1 MDKFVKIIKFIFVL
15 ALIAVLAALFI
26 RIYQSDYKAL
36 EDINISD
43 SFISAYEKDSD
54 VRTHAVNDGFSEN
67 GSVYAYSLV
76 YMKDGEYIQFTVRY
90 NTRHIDEVRETYPE
104 FKNENIKYVL
114 IDGEG
119 NTYEANVLEA
129 VDKFNYCYF
138 KLEFTDIP
146 DFATDLKVKMVLE
159 GLPEDLNKKSVLT
172 VHRAD
177 DTSIQYSF
185 SSSEKNLLS
194 K

>member
-76 YMKDGEYIQFTVRY
+76 YMKDGGYIQFTVRY

-114 IDGEG
+114 IDSEG

-138 KLEFTDIP
+138 KLEFTDIS

-185 SSSEKNLLS
+185 SSSEKNLLN

>member
-36 EDINISD
+36 EDVNISD

-76 YMKDGEYIQFTVRY
+76 YMKDGGYIQFTVRY

-119 NTYEANVLEA
+119 NTYEANVLESA
-129 VDKFNYCYF
+129 DKFNYCYF
-138 KLEFTDIP
+138 KLEFTGIP
-146 DFATDLKVKMVLE
+146 DFATDLKVKMVLT
-159 GLPEDLNKKSVLT
+159 GLPDELNKKSVLT

-185 SSSEKNLLS
+185 SSSEKNLLN

>member
-76 YMKDGEYIQFTVRY
+76 YMKDGGYIQFTVRY

-104 FKNENIKYVL
+104 FKNDNIKYVL

-185 SSSEKNLLS
+185 SSSEKKLLN

>member
-15 ALIAVLAALFI
+15 ALAAVIAALFI

-76 YMKDGEYIQFTVRY
+76 YMKDGGYIQFTVRY
-90 NTRHIDEVRETYPE
+90 NTRHIDEVRQTYPD

-146 DFATDLKVKMVLE
+146 DFATDLKVKMVLT
-159 GLPEDLNKKSVLT
+159 GLPDELNKKSVLT

-185 SSSEKNLLS
+185 SSSEKNLLN

>member
-1 MDKFVKIIKFIFVL
+1 LDKFVKIIKYIFIL
-15 ALIAVLAALFI
+15 ALVAVVAALFI

-43 SFISAYEKDSD
+43 TFISAYEKDSD

-67 GSVYAYSLV
+67 GSVFAYSLV
-76 YMKDGEYIQFTVRY
+76 YMKDAGYMQFTVRY
-90 NTRHIDEVRETYPE
+90 NTRHIDEVRNTYPD
-104 FKNENIKYVL
+104 FKNDDIKYVL

-119 NTYEANVLEA
+119 NTYEAKVLET

-138 KLEFTDIP
+138 KLEFANIP
-146 DFATDLKVKMVLE
+146 DFSTDFKVKMVLE
-159 GLPEDLNKKSVLT
+159 GLPDDLSKKSVLMI
-172 VHRAD
+172 HRAD

-185 SSSEKNLLS
+185 SKSEQSLLN

>member
-36 EDINISD
+36 EDINMSD

-76 YMKDGEYIQFTVRY
+76 YMKDGGYIQFTVRY

-177 DTSIQYSF
+177 DTSIQYTF
-185 SSSEKNLLS
+185 SSSEKKLLN

>member
-76 YMKDGEYIQFTVRY
+76 YMKDGGYIQFTVRY

>member
-1 MDKFVKIIKFIFVL
+1 MGKFGKLIIYIFAL
-15 ALIAVLAALFI
+15 ALVAVLATLFI
-26 RIYQSDYKAL
+26 RIYQSDYKGL
-36 EDINISD
+36 EDVKISD

-76 YMKDGEYIQFTVRY
+76 YMKDGGYIQFTVRY

-119 NTYEANVLEA
+119 NTYEANVLESA
-129 VDKFNYCYF
+129 DKFNYCYF
-138 KLEFTDIP
+138 KLEFTGIP
-146 DFATDLKVKMVLE
+146 DFATDLKVKMVLT
-159 GLPEDLNKKSVLT
+159 GLPDELNKKSVLT

-185 SSSEKNLLS
+185 SSSEKNLLN

>member
-76 YMKDGEYIQFTVRY
+76 YMKDGGYIQFTVRY

-177 DTSIQYSF
+177 DTSIQYTF
-185 SSSEKNLLS
+185 SSSEKKLLN

>member
-76 YMKDGEYIQFTVRY
+76 YMKDGGYIQFTVRY

-104 FKNENIKYVL
+104 LKNEDIKYVL

-119 NTYEANVLEA
+119 NTYEANVLESA
-129 VDKFNYCYF
+129 DKFNYCYF
-138 KLEFTDIP
+138 KLEFTGIP
-146 DFATDLKVKMVLE
+146 DFATDLKVKMVLT
-159 GLPEDLNKKSVLT
+159 GLPDELNKKSVLT

-185 SSSEKNLLS
+185 SNSEKNLLN

>member
-76 YMKDGEYIQFTVRY
+76 YMKDGGYIQFTVRY

-185 SSSEKNLLS
+185 SSSEKKLLN

>member
-1 MDKFVKIIKFIFVL
+1 LDKFVKIIKFIFVL

-76 YMKDGEYIQFTVRY
+76 YMKDGGYIQFTVRY

-104 FKNENIKYVL
+104 FKNEDIKYVL

-146 DFATDLKVKMVLE
+146 DFATDLKVKMVLT
-159 GLPEDLNKKSVLT
+159 GLPDELNKKSVLT

-185 SSSEKNLLS
+185 SSSEKKLLN

>member
-15 ALIAVLAALFI
+15 ALIVVLAALFI

-76 YMKDGEYIQFTVRY
+76 YMKDGGYIQFTVRY

-104 FKNENIKYVL
+104 LKNEDIKYVL

-119 NTYEANVLEA
+119 NTYEANVLESA
-129 VDKFNYCYF
+129 DKFNYCYF
-138 KLEFTDIP
+138 KLEFTGIP
-146 DFATDLKVKMVLE
+146 DFATDLKVKMVLT
-159 GLPEDLNKKSVLT
+159 GLPDELSKKSVLT

-185 SSSEKNLLS
+185 SNSEKNLLN

>member
-76 YMKDGEYIQFTVRY
+76 YMKDGGYIQFTVRY
-90 NTRHIDEVRETYPE
+90 NTRHIDEVRQTYPD

-119 NTYEANVLEA
+119 NTYEANVLETK
-129 VDKFNYCYF
+129 DKFNYCYF
-138 KLEFTDIP
+138 KLEFANIP
-146 DFATDLKVKMVLE
+146 DFSTDFKVKMVLE

-177 DTSIQYSF
+177 DTSIQYTF
-185 SSSEKNLLS
+185 SSSEKKLLN

>member
-76 YMKDGEYIQFTVRY
+76 YMKDGGYIQFTVRY

-138 KLEFTDIP
+138 KLEFANIP
-146 DFATDLKVKMVLE
+146 DFSTDFKVKMVLT
-159 GLPEDLNKKSVLT
+159 PFYT
-172 VHRAD
+172 P
-177 DTSIQYSF
+177 F
-185 SSSEKNLLS
+185 
-194 K
+194 

>member
-76 YMKDGEYIQFTVRY
+76 YMKDGGYMQFTVRY
-90 NTRHIDEVRETYPE
+90 NTRHIDEVRQTYPE

-185 SSSEKNLLS
+185 SSSEKKLLN

>member
-1 MDKFVKIIKFIFVL
+1 MDKFVKIIKYIFIL
-15 ALIAVLAALFI
+15 ALVAVVAALFI

-43 SFISAYEKDSD
+43 TFILAYEKDSD

-67 GSVYAYSLV
+67 GSVFAYSLV
-76 YMKDGEYIQFTVRY
+76 YMKDAGYMQFTVRY
-90 NTRHIDEVRETYPE
+90 NTRHIDEVRNTYPD
-104 FKNENIKYVL
+104 FKNEDIKYVL

-119 NTYEANVLEA
+119 NTYEANVLET
-129 VDKFNYCYF
+129 VDKINYCYF
-138 KLEFTDIP
+138 KLEFANIP
-146 DFATDLKVKMVLE
+146 DFSTDFKVKMVLE
-159 GLPEDLNKKSVLT
+159 GLPEELSKKSVL
-172 VHRAD
+172 VIHRAD

-185 SSSEKNLLS
+185 SKSEEGLLN

>member
-15 ALIAVLAALFI
+15 ALAAVIAALFI

-76 YMKDGEYIQFTVRY
+76 YMKDGGYIQFTVRY
-90 NTRHIDEVRETYPE
+90 NTRHIDEVRQTYPD

-177 DTSIQYSF
+177 DTSIQYTF
-185 SSSEKNLLS
+185 SSSEKKLLN

>member
-76 YMKDGEYIQFTVRY
+76 YMKDGGYIQFTVRY

-104 FKNENIKYVL
+104 LKNEDIKYVL

-119 NTYEANVLEA
+119 NTYEANVLESA
-129 VDKFNYCYF
+129 DKFNYCYF
-138 KLEFTDIP
+138 KLEFTGIP
-146 DFATDLKVKMVLE
+146 DFATDLKVKMVLT
-159 GLPEDLNKKSVLT
+159 GLPDELNKKSVLT

-185 SSSEKNLLS
+185 SKSEDGLLN

>member
-76 YMKDGEYIQFTVRY
+76 YMKDSGYMQFTVRY

-177 DTSIQYSF
+177 DTSIQYTF
-185 SSSEKNLLS
+185 SSSEKKLLN

>member
-76 YMKDGEYIQFTVRY
+76 YMKDGGYIQFTVRY

-119 NTYEANVLEA
+119 NTYEANVLESA
-129 VDKFNYCYF
+129 DKFNYCYF
-138 KLEFTDIP
+138 KLEFIGIP
-146 DFATDLKVKMVLE
+146 DFATDLKVKMVLT
-159 GLPEDLNKKSVLT
+159 GLPDELSKKSVLT

-185 SSSEKNLLS
+185 SSSEKNLLN

>member
-1 MDKFVKIIKFIFVL
+1 LDKFVKIIKYIFIL
-15 ALIAVLAALFI
+15 ALVAVVAALFI

-43 SFISAYEKDSD
+43 TFISAYEKDSD

-67 GSVYAYSLV
+67 GSVFAYSLV
-76 YMKDGEYIQFTVRY
+76 YMKDAGYMQFTVRY
-90 NTRHIDEVRETYPE
+90 NTRHIDEVRNTYPD
-104 FKNENIKYVL
+104 FKNEDIKYVL

-138 KLEFTDIP
+138 KLEFANIP
-146 DFATDLKVKMVLE
+146 DFSTDFKVKMVLE
-159 GLPEDLNKKSVLT
+159 GLPDDLSKKSVLMI
-172 VHRAD
+172 HRAD

-185 SSSEKNLLS
+185 SKSEEGLLN

>member
-15 ALIAVLAALFI
+15 ALVAVLAALFI

-76 YMKDGEYIQFTVRY
+76 YMKDGGYIQFTVRY

-177 DTSIQYSF
+177 DTSIQYTF
-185 SSSEKNLLS
+185 SSSEKKLLN

>member
-1 MDKFVKIIKFIFVL
+1 LDKFVKIIKYIFIL
-15 ALIAVLAALFI
+15 ALVAVVAALFI

-43 SFISAYEKDSD
+43 TFISAYEKDSD

-67 GSVYAYSLV
+67 GSVFAYSLV
-76 YMKDGEYIQFTVRY
+76 YMKDAGYMQFTVRY
-90 NTRHIDEVRETYPE
+90 NTRHIDEVRNTYPD
-104 FKNENIKYVL
+104 FKNEDIKYVL

-138 KLEFTDIP
+138 KLEFANIP
-146 DFATDLKVKMVLE
+146 DFSTDFKVKMVLE
-159 GLPEDLNKKSVLT
+159 GLPDDLSKKSVLMI
-172 VHRAD
+172 HRAD

-185 SSSEKNLLS
+185 SKSEQSLLN

>member
-76 YMKDGEYIQFTVRY
+76 YMKDACKPEYIRRF
-90 NTRHIDEVRETYPE
+90 
-104 FKNENIKYVL
+104 FKRV
-114 IDGEG
+114 
-119 NTYEANVLEA
+119 T
-129 VDKFNYCYF
+129 
-138 KLEFTDIP
+138 
-146 DFATDLKVKMVLE
+146 
-159 GLPEDLNKKSVLT
+159 
-172 VHRAD
+172 
-177 DTSIQYSF
+177 
-185 SSSEKNLLS
+185 EK
-194 K
+194 

>member
-15 ALIAVLAALFI
+15 ALAAVSAALFI

-76 YMKDGEYIQFTVRY
+76 YMKDGGYIQFTVRY
-90 NTRHIDEVRETYPE
+90 NTRHIDEVRQTYPD

-138 KLEFTDIP
+138 KLEFTGIP
-146 DFATDLKVKMVLE
+146 DFATDLKVKMVLT
-159 GLPEDLNKKSVLT
+159 GLPDELNKKSVLT

-185 SSSEKNLLS
+185 SSSEKNLLN

>member
-36 EDINISD
+36 EDVNISD

-76 YMKDGEYIQFTVRY
+76 YMKDGGYIQFTVRY
-90 NTRHIDEVRETYPE
+90 NKRHIDEVKLSYPE
-104 FKNENIKYVL
+104 FDENNIRYELVSE
-114 IDGEG
+114 DGRIY
-119 NTYEANVLEA
+119 TP
-129 VDKFNYCYF
+129 
-138 KLEFTDIP
+138 TI
-146 DFATDLKVKMVLE
+146 LK
-159 GLPEDLNKKSVLT
+159 PRINLT
-172 VHRAD
+172 TVTLKWSLQTLTFPPKA
-177 DTSIQYSF
+177 
-185 SSSEKNLLS
+185 
-194 K
+194 